1 MQKYLDFLLEK
12 KELTEK
18 QRLFFPHWVQRYC
31 TFAECSVDVP
41 VNPQTVQLFLED
53 LGRHV
58 EPWQVLQA
66 RDALALFQL
75 YHDQRQTDPPVAG
88 LLEIDQ
94 AWKAA
99 AEEMVRIIRLKQLA
113 YKTEKTYLSWL
124 RRFCRAHRG
133 VAPTETTSQHVR
145 QFLSELAVD
154 RNVAASTQNQAFNAL
169 LSFIASP
176 VA

>member
-75 YHDQRQTDPPVAG
+75 YQYRQTN
-88 LLEIDQ
+88 
-94 AWKAA
+94 
-99 AEEMVRIIRLKQLA
+99 
-113 YKTEKTYLSWL
+113 S
-124 RRFCRAHRG
+124 
-133 VAPTETTSQHVR
+133 
-145 QFLSELAVD
+145 
-154 RNVAASTQNQAFNAL
+154 AAS
-169 LSFIASP
+169 ASQ
-176 VA
+176 VID